1 MSDSQGLKWLV
12 GIAGVI
18 IILAGLKAAE
28 TIVIP
33 IMLALFIAI
42 ISTPFLRG
50 LAKHGVPSSLA
61 VVIVLSVLIIFGG
74 ALVMIVSQS
83 IDAFLTRLPLYQ
95 SRLQSL
101 IVDWLP
107 HLERWD
113 IPVNRDM
120 VMTHLNPSQMMGWVG
135 SALAGIG
142 SLLTNLFLVIFI
154 VIFILLEGAG
164 LSDKLKVALPNAE
177 KSIRDAQGFMKQVNQ
192 YLMIKTTISF
202 ITGVVVTLWLWWL
215 NVDFPVLWGLIA
227 MLMNYI
233 PNIGS
238 LIAAI
243 PAVLLA
249 LVQLG
254 VGDAMLVILGY
265 VAINVIMG
273 NLIEP
278 RFMGRGLGL
287 SPLVVFL
294 SLILWGWLFGP
305 VGMFL
310 SIPLT
315 MIVKIALEQHPGTRW
330 IAILLG
336 NEVPSEA
343 N

>member
-12 GIAGVI
+12 GIAGI
-18 IILAGLKAAE
+18 IVILAGLKAAE

-42 ISTPFLRG
+42 ISTPFLRS

-113 IPVNRDM
+113 IPVSRDM

-142 SLLTNLFLVIFI
+142 SLLTNLFLVVFI

-164 LSDKLKVALPNAE
+164 FSDKLKVALPNAE